1 MSHDEIEGR
10 SLMEKLSLILWRERE
25 LLETL
30 LFKLEE
36 ERLLLASG
44 RTRWL
49 MRAAQEVETVL
60 QSIRETE
67 ILRSVAADEA
77 AASIG
82 LGASP
87 SLRALADSVGE
98 PWHTILVEHRDAFVA
113 VTQEIT
119 ALADAN
125 RELLTAGY
133 RSARETL
140 MTLGDSASG
149 YGQDGT
155 ALTESPRHLLVDRS
169 L

>member
-125 RELLTAGY
+125 REPAHRRLPVGPRDPDDPRRQRLRLWPGRHRAH
-133 RSARETL
+133 RV
-140 MTLGDSASG
+140 
-149 YGQDGT
+149 
-155 ALTESPRHLLVDRS
+155 PRHLLVDRS

>member
-1 MSHDEIEGR
+1 
-10 SLMEKLSLILWRERE
+10 MERLSLILWRERE

-49 MRAAQEVETVL
+49 MRAAQEVEQVL

-77 AASIG
+77 ALSIG
-82 LGASP
+82 QGASP
-87 SLRALADSVGE
+87 SLRALADSVDE
-98 PWHTILVEHRDAFVA
+98 PWQSILIEHRDAFVA

-140 MTLGDSASG
+140 MTLGEGASG

-155 ALTESPRHLLVDRS
+155 ARTETPRHLLVDRS

>member
-1 MSHDEIEGR
+1 
-10 SLMEKLSLILWRERE
+10 MERLSLILWRERE

-36 ERLLLASG
+36 EQLLLASG

-49 MRAAQEVETVL
+49 MRATQEVEAVL

-77 AASIG
+77 AAAMG
-82 LGASP
+82 LAATP
-87 SLRALADSVGE
+87 SLRALADAVGE
-98 PWHTILVEHRDAFVA
+98 PWHTILVEHRDAFVSI
-113 VTQEIT
+113 TQEIS

-125 RELLTAGY
+125 RELVTAGY
-133 RSARETL
+133 QSARETL
-140 MTLGDSASG
+140 MSLGETASG

-155 ALTESPRHLLVDRS
+155 ATTESPRHLLVDRS